1 MSRVEGSGSRA
12 ETLVSPAASRAG
24 RPAGTGGGAGLLDGR
39 VVLVSGG
46 TQGVGAAVAREAARE
61 GAVVAVTGRR
71 REPGAALVEEL
82 RAAGSPALFV
92 PCDVA
97 DVAACRAAVEA
108 VVAEFG
114 RVDALVNAAGL
125 TARGTLTDTTPEL
138 FDAHI
143 AINLRGPFFL
153 MQAVVADLLTRG
165 APGGV
170 VNIISSSELGGQPY
184 LAPYVAA
191 KAGLAGLTRNAAH
204 AHRWDRIRINGLD
217 IGWTDTEGEDAT
229 QREFHAADDG
239 WRERAGKGLPMGR
252 LGRAEDVA
260 AAVVF
265 LLSDRSGVVTGSV
278 LDWDQ
283 NVFGGLD

>member
-1 MSRVEGSGSRA
+1 M
-12 ETLVSPAASRAG
+12 T
-24 RPAGTGGGAGLLDGR
+24 LLDER

-46 TQGVGAAVAREAARE
+46 TQGVGAAVARAAARE
-61 GAVVAVTGRR
+61 GAAVAVTGRR
-71 REPGAALVEEL
+71 PEPGNALVEQL
-82 RAAGSPALFV
+82 RAGGTRASFV

-97 DVAACRAAVEA
+97 DVPAAQAAVRT
-108 VVAEFG
+108 VLAEFG
-114 RVDALVNAAGL
+114 RIDCLVNAAGL
-125 TARGTLTDTTPEL
+125 TSRGTLLDTTPEL
-138 FDAHI
+138 FDQHI

-153 MQAVVADLLTRG
+153 MQSVVADLVARK
-165 APGGV
+165 APGTI
-170 VNIISSSELGGQPY
+170 VNIISTSELGGQPY

-229 QREFHAADDG
+229 QREFHGADDG
-239 WRERAGKGLPMGR
+239 WRERAGKSLPMGK
-252 LGRAEDVA
+252 LGQADEVA
-260 AAVVF
+260 DFVVF
-265 LLSDRSGVVTGSV
+265 LLSDRSGVVTGSI